1 MHMKNTGTKT
11 QGSGRPPTPTDR
23 QAVPVRLER
32 RHLRILDLIIREDAA
47 RAFAASLA
55 VADNRASTDLPPGET
70 YHVERRV
77 HLATERRRLLGLIID
92 WYEAVRVAP
101 AVKILAP
108 NDNDDPATRKEI
120 AEWIAREQ
128 ERLTATAPTA
138 VRIALAKREL
148 RRMEREEPETL
159 EQVLRAG
166 RAATEGATDDRES
179 D

>member
-1 MHMKNTGTKT
+1 MEHATS
-11 QGSGRPPTPTDR
+11 QRRAGRPPTPSDR

-32 RHLRILDLIIREDAA
+32 RHLRILDSIIREDAA

-55 VADNRASTDLPPGET
+55 VADNRASTDLPPGDS

-77 HLATERRRLLGLIID
+77 HLATERRRVLGLIID
-92 WYEAVRVAP
+92 WYETVRVAP

-108 NDNDDPATRKEI
+108 NDSDDSTTREEI
-120 AEWIAREQ
+120 AEWIAKEE
-128 ERLTATAPTA
+128 ERLTAMAPSA

-159 EQVLRAG
+159 EQVLRAA

>member
-1 MHMKNTGTKT
+1 MENTGPEKPR
-11 QGSGRPPTPTDR
+11 SGRPPTPTDR
-23 QAVPVRLER
+23 QAVPVRVER
-32 RHLRILDLIIREDAA
+32 RHLRILDGIIREDAA

-55 VADNRASTDLPPGET
+55 VADDRASTDLSPGET

-92 WYEAVRVAP
+92 WYEAVRIAP

-108 NDNDDPATRKEI
+108 NDSNDPATRKEI
-120 AEWIAREQ
+120 AEWIAREE

-138 VRIALAKREL
+138 VRIDFAKREL
-148 RRMEREEPETL
+148 RRMEREDPETL